1 MSRLKS
7 SDAAAGSDAPAGVRV
22 AVHII
27 VQATTM
33 SMTTTSAGGGRNR
46 HDCRRSESNRF
57 EQPMELFLDGVT
69 RFADPQA

>member
-7 SDAAAGSDAPAGVRV
+7 SGATTGSDAPAGVHI

-27 VQATTM
+27 VQAATM
-33 SMTTTSAGGGRNR
+33 SMATTSADGGRNR
-46 HDCRRSESNRF
+46 HDCRRSASNRF